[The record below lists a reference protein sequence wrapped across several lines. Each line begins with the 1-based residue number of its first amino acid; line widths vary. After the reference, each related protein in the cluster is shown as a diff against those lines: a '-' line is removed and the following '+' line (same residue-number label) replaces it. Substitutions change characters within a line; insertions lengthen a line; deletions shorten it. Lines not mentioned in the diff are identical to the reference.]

1 MVQTFCEFNQLTEQM
16 MISTYASF
24 EATIRVVILGS
35 EFKMKASLVIIIVWH
50 THSQTLR
57 EVFSC
62 NSHFFSCA
70 LGRLCI
76 FFFLYGCVAITSNK
90 RIFFNRLFGN
100 KTIFTSQWMYG
111 VARAVR
117 LKPRLQVPDV
127 VQNLPGVDKLD
138 SSEQGRAKQVAIL
151 MRFISVEGD
160 GRNSSF

>member
-24 EATIRVVILGS
+24 EATFRVVILGS

-57 EVFSC
+57 EVSSC

-70 LGRLCI
+70 LGHLCL
-76 FFFLYGCVAITSNK
+76 FFFLYGCVTITSNK

-100 KTIFTSQWMYG
+100 KTIFHVTMDVWRS
-111 VARAVR
+111 ARCSIEASFAS
-117 LKPRLQVPDV
+117 PRRCS
-127 VQNLPGVDKLD
+127 K
-138 SSEQGRAKQVAIL
+138 SSWC
-151 MRFISVEGD
+151 
-160 GRNSSF
+160 